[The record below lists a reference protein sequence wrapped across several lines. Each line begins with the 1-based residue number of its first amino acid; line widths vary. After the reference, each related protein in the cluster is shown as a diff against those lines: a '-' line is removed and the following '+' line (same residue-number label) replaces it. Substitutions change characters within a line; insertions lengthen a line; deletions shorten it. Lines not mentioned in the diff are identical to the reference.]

1 MPESSSDDQTLL
13 RGTTGASAAVPM
25 FGPPKHAG
33 ELGTFGRYRVLQ
45 KLGQGGMGAVYL
57 GYDEALDRKVAL
69 KVMLQRAAA
78 DSAAR
83 ARFLREA
90 RSAAKVK
97 SDHVVT
103 IFDVG
108 ELNDVP
114 FIAME
119 YLLGAPLDAYLKE
132 KGELPVGQAVRVARE
147 TALGLAAAHEL
158 GYVHRDIKP
167 GNLWLEAPKGRVKL
181 LDFGL
186 ARAATDDTNL
196 TGSGA
201 VMGTPAY
208 MSPEQARAKPV
219 DGRSDLFS
227 VGVLLYRLLTGKLPF
242 DGDTTI
248 ALLTALAVDTPDAPR
263 ALNPAVPPEL
273 DALVMKLL
281 CKDPAGRY
289 QTAGELAAALLAIEQ
304 GRAAVSQ
311 PQAVAVSMPVMVVA
325 AQTQNVWEGIDDS
338 ASYAVPLATPSEVDG
353 TELVSGPRES
363 VARASNRPLL
373 FALGGLALAVVVLV
387 GAVLALNGKKPP
399 ADVENKQPN
408 PPPKPPVSPNAPP
421 ERRAAEWALNAG
433 GTVTVSVKG
442 DARAR

>member
-13 RGTTGASAAVPM
+13 RGITGASAAVPL

-45 KLGQGGMGAVYL
+45 KLGQGGMGADYL

-119 YLLGAPLDAYLKE
+119 YLLGAPLDAYLKQ

-167 GNLWLEAPKGRVKL
+167 ANLWLEAPKGRVKL

-338 ASYAVPLATPSEVDG
+338 ASYAVPLATPTG
-353 TELVSGPRES
+353 TSPALATES
-363 VARASNRPLL
+363 THEAPAARAP
-373 FALGGLALAVVVLV
+373 
-387 GAVLALNGKKPP
+387 
-399 ADVENKQPN
+399 
-408 PPPKPPVSPNAPP
+408 
-421 ERRAAEWALNAG
+421 
-433 GTVTVSVKG
+433 
-442 DARAR
+442 